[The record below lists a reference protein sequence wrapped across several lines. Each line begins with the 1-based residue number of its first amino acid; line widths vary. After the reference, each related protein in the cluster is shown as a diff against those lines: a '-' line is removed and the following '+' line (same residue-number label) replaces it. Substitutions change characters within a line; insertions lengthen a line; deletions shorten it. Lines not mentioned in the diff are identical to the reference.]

1 MSLLKVAFF
10 NIKRNKKNFFL
21 SSFGIIV
28 GVMIFIFFSALSQG
42 MKEIVNNKIF
52 DTSANFLTIKSQTPL
67 NDASINEIK
76 KWPEVKDVYPIQN
89 MDVPFMVEGKILGN
103 YFRMDAIAY
112 GLSNKMI
119 RKDLRNPEVFKY
131 DKNNKFVPVVI
142 SQEVFEIYNG
152 SYAISHGMPRLSPLL
167 LSNYPFKIVLG
178 KSFVRGRVGNKPV
191 KRLKAR
197 VVGVS
202 KQVPLGFSVPI
213 GYLKEWRAEYNDKK
227 SSELYDKLV
236 IKARNKDMLT
246 ELKSKVM
253 KDKNY
258 IAVTDNNERINFF
271 ISIVMMLFL
280 VISLIIIA
288 ISAINIMQ
296 TFYSSINT
304 RIKEIAVMR
313 ALGATKSYIKN
324 MILLESSIIGIF
336 GGILGVTFA
345 LLLSYLIDWFSNNK
359 LPDFPYKPDTYFSF
373 PLWLILTAIPFAMFF
388 CILGAYFPARKAA
401 NLDPSSS
408 LTMQQ

>member
-1 MSLLKVAFF
+1 MSLLKTAFL
-10 NIKRNKKNFFL
+10 NLKRNKKNFFL
-21 SSFGIIV
+21 SSFGIII
-28 GVMIFIFFSALSQG
+28 GVMIFVFFSALSEG

-52 DTSANFLTIKSQTPL
+52 DTSANFLTIKSQKQL
-67 NDASINEIK
+67 DDESIEQIK
-76 KWPEVKDVYPIQN
+76 QWPEVKAVYPIQN

-112 GLSNKMI
+112 GLENEMI
-119 RKDLRNPEVFKY
+119 KKDLIKPEVFKY
-131 DKNNKFVPVVI
+131 NKNNEFVPVVI

-178 KSFVRGRVGNKPV
+178 KSFVRGRVGDKPV

-213 GYLKEWRAEYNDKK
+213 GYLKQWRAEYNGEK
-227 SSELYDKLV
+227 SSKLYDKLV
-236 IKARNKDMLT
+236 IKAKNKDLLT
-246 ELKSKVM
+246 KLKSRVM

-288 ISAINIMQ
+288 ISAVNIMQ

-324 MILLESSIIGIF
+324 MILLESSIIGVF
-336 GGILGVTFA
+336 GGSLGIIFA
-345 LLLSYLIDWFSNNK
+345 YLLSFLIDWFSNNK

-373 PLWLILTAIPFAMFF
+373 PLWLILLAIPFAMLF